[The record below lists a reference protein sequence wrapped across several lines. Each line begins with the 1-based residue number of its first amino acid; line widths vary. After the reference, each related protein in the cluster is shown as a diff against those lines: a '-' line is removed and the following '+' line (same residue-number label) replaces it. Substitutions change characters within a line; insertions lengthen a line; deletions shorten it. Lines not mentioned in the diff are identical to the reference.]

1 MLHYPESYAASRAQF
16 RRWLPAVQARWPAA
30 RLHQA
35 TMGAPADQ
43 LTLDWLEAPAQEEP
57 HRLFILTTGQHGI
70 EGFVGAAVMRLVVE
84 NFLQQLR
91 PADTGLLLVH
101 PINPWGMHHRR
112 RTNATNVD
120 LNRNFIGEG
129 APPPPFNPDAN
140 PDYTH
145 LHPFLN
151 PAGRLTSITR
161 AQLAFMAGA
170 LRSLAR
176 HGAGTIR
183 SATLLGQYRFPQG
196 IYYGGAETQP
206 ETAVL
211 QGLYRAAFER
221 YAHILQLDIHT
232 GYGPRYQMSLVNSSR
247 EPRRPADLQRAFDYP
262 LIVRSDPQEFYQM
275 QGDMIEYIY
284 TLAQT
289 AFPQRRLYATA
300 FEFGT
305 LGNSLAAGLRSLRAL
320 VLENQAHWHGAAP
333 HVRAWVSREFN
344 ELFAPAA
351 PDWRAQAL
359 ADAHQA
365 LTGILR
371 AEGFLTPYVPN

>member
-1 MLHYPESYAASRAQF
+1 MLRYPESYAASRAQF

-30 RLHQA
+30 RLQQLP
-35 TMGAPADQ
+35 MGAPADDV
-43 LTLDWLEAPAQEEP
+43 TLDWLEAPAQVEP

-70 EGFVGAAVMRLVVE
+70 EGFVGAAILRLVVE
-84 NFLQQLR
+84 SFLPCLT

-112 RTNATNVD
+112 RVNAANVD
-120 LNRNFIGEG
+120 LNRNFMGED
-129 APPPPFNPDAN
+129 APPPFFNSETN
-140 PDYTH
+140 PAYTR

-151 PAGRLTSITR
+151 PTGRLTSITR
-161 AQLAFMAGA
+161 SRLAFMAGA
-170 LRSLAR
+170 LRNLMT

-206 ETAVL
+206 ETAALRSV
-211 QGLYRAAFER
+211 YRAAFER
-221 YAHILQLDIHT
+221 YPHILHLDIHT

-247 EPRRPADLQRAFDYP
+247 EPRPPAELQHAFDYP

-275 QGDMIEYIY
+275 QGDMIEYVY
-284 TLAQT
+284 SLAQT
-289 AFPQRRLYATA
+289 AFPQRRLYTTA
-300 FEFGT
+300 LEFGT
-305 LGNSLAAGLRSLRAL
+305 LGDSLAAGLRSLRAL
-320 VLENQAHWHGAAP
+320 VLENQAHWHGATP
-333 HVRAWVSREFN
+333 RVRAWVAQEFA

-359 ADAHQA
+359 VNAQQA

-371 AEGFLTPYVPN
+371 AEGFLTPYVPS